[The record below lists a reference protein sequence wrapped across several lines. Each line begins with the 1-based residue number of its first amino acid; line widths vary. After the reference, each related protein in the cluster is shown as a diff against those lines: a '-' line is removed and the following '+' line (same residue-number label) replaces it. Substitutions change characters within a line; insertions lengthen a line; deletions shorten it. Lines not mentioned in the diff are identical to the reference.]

1 MKLLVFALASLQV
14 EAARRNPQTS
24 FARQSALEAKL
35 RLSPTFNPKC
45 SEDDVDQGN
54 LRIMRS
60 RMRKKI
66 KTEYLI
72 FLVLEILYV
81 T

>member
-54 LRIMRS
+54 LRIMG
-60 RMRKKI
+60 
-66 KTEYLI
+66 
-72 FLVLEILYV
+72 VD
-81 T
+81 